1 MVVRNLSKQTQG
13 KQTQG
18 DYRILQ
24 DIESTKQRL
33 KDNMTEPEYKV
44 LEKYEVEMVTEAL
57 ADTTRRK
64 NFAMIWSLTK
74 LLQGNWLK
82 LNQDDIDSL
91 VVTIMKKYGNNG
103 KESPTSYDNKRFLK
117 VWYRFVKLGSRH
129 QELVGDPEETKRIR
143 GKNVIPKMT
152 DMDMIPREE
161 IKLVIDSCTTIR
173 DKALIDFAWDS
184 GKRIGEILNI
194 KIRDIQ
200 VTKNGYLFKADGKS
214 GVSSFLVLECLPT
227 LAAWLESHPNNDDPD
242 AWLFPNEKHIWKGNK
257 LAYNAARQMLLRAVK
272 ASGVKRRI
280 YFGLMRHSAAT
291 RAAKYMTDAIIKDR
305 FAWSPTSKMPAR
317 YTHIRLGID
326 ANNAYLKEH
335 GIEPEVEDK
344 VSNVPVLCPI
354 CKTPNSP
361 DQKICQSCAKPL
373 TTEMA
378 VLLQEEK
385 DDKIE
390 QLETSM
396 ESLTTMMKPI
406 LEMLNSTQPMKIP
419 MSVFPKSVQQEVEK
433 RLNHN

>member
-1 MVVRNLSKQTQG
+1 
-13 KQTQG
+13 
-18 DYRILQ
+18 
-24 DIESTKQRL
+24 
-33 KDNMTEPEYKV
+33 
-44 LEKYEVEMVTEAL
+44 
-57 ADTTRRK
+57 
-64 NFAMIWSLTK
+64 
-74 LLQGNWLK
+74 
-82 LNQDDIDSL
+82 
-91 VVTIMKKYGNNG
+91 
-103 KESPTSYDNKRFLK
+103 
-117 VWYRFVKLGSRH
+117 
-129 QELVGDPEETKRIR
+129 
-143 GKNVIPKMT
+143 MT

-378 VLLQEEK
+378 VLLQEEQ
-385 DDKIE
+385 DNKIE
-390 QLETSM
+390 KLETSM

-419 MSVFPKSVQQEVEK
+419 MSSFPKSVQREVEK